1 MTPNRTIR
9 GKRAGFPF
17 FIWRNND
24 IIIFSQAQWK
34 VRVNETDSDYVIWIN
49 IQSQDKKSDMVC
61 KTHIFY
67 FFNLLS

>member
-1 MTPNRTIR
+1 MQKLYQICTDVPNRTIR

-34 VRVNETDSDYVIWIN
+34 VRVNETDSDYVI
-49 IQSQDKKSDMVC
+49 
-61 KTHIFY
+61 
-67 FFNLLS
+67 

>member
-34 VRVNETDSDYVIWIN
+34 VRVNETDSDYVI
-49 IQSQDKKSDMVC
+49 
-61 KTHIFY
+61 
-67 FFNLLS
+67 

>member
-61 KTHIFY
+61 KT
-67 FFNLLS
+67 LLF

>member
-1 MTPNRTIR
+1 MEQSPSCKNYTRFVLMTPNRTIR

-34 VRVNETDSDYVIWIN
+34 VRVNETDSDCYLN
-49 IQSQDKKSDMVC
+49 K
-61 KTHIFY
+61 Y
-67 FFNLLS
+67 PEPR